1 MKHILQLL
9 AVLVLLT
16 AGATW
21 LATGASRGWT
31 KTSVQTESVEP
42 VTEMRVLHTEKKFI
56 AGVDFL
62 GGAALAAGLLA
73 GASFFCRKSK
83 NNQPT
88 NN

>member
-1 MKHILQLL
+1 MRKILQILALL
-9 AVLVLLT
+9 VVLT

-31 KTSVQTESVEP
+31 KTEVQTETIEP

-62 GGAALAAGLLA
+62 GAAFAGAVLLA
-73 GASFFCRKSK
+73 GASLFFRKPK
-83 NNQPT
+83 TNQPSK
-88 NN
+88 